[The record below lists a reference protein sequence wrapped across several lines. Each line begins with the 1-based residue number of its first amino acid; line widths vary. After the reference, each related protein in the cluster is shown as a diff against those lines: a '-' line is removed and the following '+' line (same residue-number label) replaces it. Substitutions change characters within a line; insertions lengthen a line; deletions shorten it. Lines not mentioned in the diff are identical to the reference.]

1 MQKSL
6 MARLQIQ
13 HLLMINLISKSENNE
28 EGLLLV
34 QNIRALNNSEKQ
46 PTMKNNQNIRLYEN
60 F

>member
-6 MARLQIQ
+6 MAQLQIQ

-28 EGLLLV
+28 EGLLLA
-34 QNIRALNNSEKQ
+34 QKIRALNNSEKQ